1 EVDPSVFLMP
11 AVTTT
16 LPVAMFLRLEQR
28 QDPTV
33 TAMSSL
39 LIAGSLLL
47 AAVAAVAA
55 RRVAGVLV
63 NTPAPQ
69 GDPAP

>member
-1 EVDPSVFLMP
+1 
-11 AVTTT
+11 
-16 LPVAMFLRLEQR
+16 MFLRLEQR

-47 AAVAAVAA
+47 AALAAVAA
-55 RRVAGVLV
+55 RRVAGALV
-63 NTPAPQ
+63 NAPAPQ
-69 GDPAP
+69 GDFAS